1 MAIHKYFSSFYIYIL
16 FLYNTSNPS
25 RVFTLSRFCGYFA
38 RLDGWTLRGTS
49 HGFLNVFLGLVS
61 FRRRLLRHDGSTI
74 TANFLQHPHF
84 NSLAVSVP
92 CERFFIGAFF
102 FLNFSL
108 KRLVMQ
114 VLYKLKCFHN
124 IKSIQS
130 IWSFIFKLTLSVSQA
145 TDWCWAAKTAILL
158 VGGK

>member
-1 MAIHKYFSSFYIYIL
+1 MAIHKYFSSFYIFYFYITPATPPE
-16 FLYNTSNPS
+16 F
-25 RVFTLSRFCGYFA
+25 FLSRFCGYFA
-38 RLDGWTLRGTS
+38 RLDGTS

-61 FRRRLLRHDGSTI
+61 FRRRLLRDGSTI

-114 VLYKLKCFHN
+114 VLYKLKCLHN
-124 IKSIQS
+124 IKSIS
-130 IWSFIFKLTLSVSQA
+130 IDLIIYFKTDFECVAGDRLMLGCEDGHFIS
-145 TDWCWAAKTAILL
+145 WR
-158 VGGK
+158 

>member
-25 RVFTLSRFCGYFA
+25 RVFSLSRFCGYFA

-49 HGFLNVFLGLVS
+49 HGFLNVFLGLAS
-61 FRRRLLRHDGSTI
+61 FRRRLLHHDGSTI

-102 FLNFSL
+102 FLNLSL
-108 KRLVMQ
+108 KRSNR
-114 VLYKLKCFHN
+114 F
-124 IKSIQS
+124 QS
-130 IWSFIFKLTLSVSQA
+130 IWSFILKLTLSVSQA

-158 VGGK
+158 VGDK